1 MKNNQNSN
9 IHLLRSAKHA
19 EPVMLD
25 IKQLVKTYDNGHQAV
40 KGVGL
45 SIHQGEFIVLVGPS
59 GCGKSSILRSI
70 AGLES
75 ITSGEIHLAGRRV
88 DNEKPANR
96 DIAMVFQNYA
106 LYPHMSVY
114 DNLAYGLKNR
124 GVDKQT
130 IAAKIAK
137 VAKTLKIEEYLD
149 RKPAKLS
156 GGQRQRVA
164 MGRAI
169 VRDPQLFLFDEPLSN
184 LDAALRAHM
193 RLEIKKLQRELGV
206 TSVYVTHDQVEAM
219 TLADRIV
226 VVKQGEIEQV
236 GTPAEVYHQPASTF
250 VASFIGSPAMNFL
263 PASIKQGQLQIAGK
277 SCSLPQLASADH
289 QTITLGI
296 RPEHASL
303 QPLAN
308 AIELTLDIQVVEP
321 LGPNQL
327 VHGKILGLESEQ
339 DFIAVT
345 AEIPLDV
352 HQTLPIWVAFDQLH
366 LFDQQGKRLI
376 TQPHACSLNSKIATR

>member
-1 MKNNQNSN
+1 
-9 IHLLRSAKHA
+9 
-19 EPVMLD
+19 
-25 IKQLVKTYDNGHQAV
+25 
-40 KGVGL
+40 
-45 SIHQGEFIVLVGPS
+45 
-59 GCGKSSILRSI
+59 
-70 AGLES
+70 
-75 ITSGEIHLAGRRV
+75 
-88 DNEKPANR
+88 
-96 DIAMVFQNYA
+96 
-106 LYPHMSVY
+106 
-114 DNLAYGLKNR
+114 
-124 GVDKQT
+124 
-130 IAAKIAK
+130 
-137 VAKTLKIEEYLD
+137 
-149 RKPAKLS
+149 
-156 GGQRQRVA
+156 
-164 MGRAI
+164 
-169 VRDPQLFLFDEPLSN
+169 
-184 LDAALRAHM
+184 
-193 RLEIKKLQRELGV
+193 
-206 TSVYVTHDQVEAM
+206 M

-277 SCSLPQLASADH
+277 SCSLPQLVSEDH
-289 QTITLGI
+289 HTITLGI

-308 AIELTLDIQVVEP
+308 AIELKLDIQVVEP

-366 LFDQQGKRLI
+366 LLI
-376 TQPHACSLNSKIATR
+376 NKEKGLLLSRMLVL